1 MKLGK
6 LAARLMAG
14 LTLGAALTVPALAD
28 HDRYP
33 SNGYYGNRGGAGLVL
48 FEHGEFRGSALPVN
62 SAIPNMSDYRFNDKA
77 SSFQVRSGRW
87 EVCSDGNFR
96 GQCRLLEASAGALSY
111 IGMTDK
117 ISSVRPAGY
126 GYDRNDG
133 RWGDR
138 NRPDYGNPGYAGGR
152 GADIVLFEHSDF
164 RGRSFPLD
172 GDIPSLYQTGL
183 NDKVSSIAINR
194 GRWQVCTDGYF
205 RGECR
210 ILDRSI
216 SGLTYIRLNDK
227 ITSIRRVGW

>member
-1 MKLGK
+1 MTLGK
-6 LAARLMAG
+6 IAARLIAG
-14 LTLGAALTVPALAD
+14 LTLGAALSVPALAD

-33 SNGYYGNRGGAGLVL
+33 SNGHYGNRGGAGLVL
-48 FEHGEFRGSALPVN
+48 FEHGNFRGSALPVS
-62 SAIPNMSDYRFNDKA
+62 SAIPSMSDYRFNDKA
-77 SSFQVRSGRW
+77 SSVQVRSGQW

-96 GQCRLLEASAGALSY
+96 GRCRILDASSGALSY
-111 IGMTDK
+111 TGMNDN
-117 ISSVRPAGY
+117 ISSVRPVGY
-126 GYDRNDG
+126 GYGRHDG

-138 NRPDYGNPGYAGGR
+138 NGPGYGDAR

-183 NDKVSSIAINR
+183 NDEVSSIAINR